1 MTRFSNEVLE
11 IFRAILKRVAP
22 DVSSLPPL
30 GRLTKQKNRFGVTLG
45 KKLSCARSS
54 ATTLLYVC
62 CYIRPKT
69 KSRIRHF
76 GNSAKMM
83 HWRPNA
89 TKRHRKMSRHSSAWK
104 KKKKNHHC
112 AYLWIYPWELSKL
125 CRRPSYKESLMMR
138 RLLFKKE
145 KKKDKKK
152 EVPNIKHFLTNG
164 ILTYYFRKTVHIS
177 FI

>member
-62 CYIRPKT
+62 CYVQ
-69 KSRIRHF
+69 
-76 GNSAKMM
+76 
-83 HWRPNA
+83 
-89 TKRHRKMSRHSSAWK
+89 
-104 KKKKNHHC
+104 
-112 AYLWIYPWELSKL
+112 
-125 CRRPSYKESLMMR
+125 RRSLVLGTLVTALKWCTDGRMQQNVIGKWAGIR
-138 RLLFKKE
+138 RLGRRRKIIIAPTCEFIHGNYLNFVAALLIRKVWWWGGSSSKE
-145 KKKDKKK
+145 KK
-152 EVPNIKHFLTNG
+152 
-164 ILTYYFRKTVHIS
+164 R
-177 FI
+177 

>member
-11 IFRAILKRVAP
+11 IFRAILKWVAP

-45 KKLSCARSS
+45 KKIVMRAKFCHYASIR
-54 ATTLLYVC
+54 LLL
-62 CYIRPKT
+62 RPKT

-89 TKRHRKMSRHSSAWK
+89 TKRHRKMSSHSSAWK
-104 KKKKNHHC
+104 RRRRKIIIAPTCEFIHGN
-112 AYLWIYPWELSKL
+112 YLNFVAA
-125 CRRPSYKESLMMR
+125 
-138 RLLFKKE
+138 LLIRKVWWWGGSSSKE
-145 KKKDKKK
+145 KKKNKKK
-152 EVPNIKHFLTNG
+152 KYQISNIFLQMVFWRT
-164 ILTYYFRKTVHIS
+164 I
-177 FI
+177 

>member
-45 KKLSCARSS
+45 KKIVMRAKFCHYASIR
-54 ATTLLYVC
+54 LLL
-62 CYIRPKT
+62 RPKT

-104 KKKKNHHC
+104 KKKKKNHHC

-138 RLLFKKE
+138 RLLFKK
-145 KKKDKKK
+145 KKSSTKYQTFSYKWYSD
-152 EVPNIKHFLTNG
+152 
-164 ILTYYFRKTVHIS
+164 ILLRKTVHIS